1 MKGIIAKIESDKY
14 TVLVS
19 FHENG
24 IEKNIMMRVLDYD
37 ISKLRVGMDVEF
49 NNNEKELYGRVICR
63 VINR

>member
-37 ISKLRVGMDVEF
+37 VSKLRVGMDVEF